1 MEYLI
6 SLAVLVGIYITL
18 SASFNLIIGFGGLI
32 SIAHPIFFALGAYT
46 TGLLAIHFQTHPV
59 LAVLAGGGLA
69 FLSSM
74 MLSLPSLR
82 ISGDYLLITS
92 IGFQL
97 GLLEVV
103 KHLSFTGGASG
114 LGNIPNIV
122 EGPSRSAVFAIVS
135 CLIAAVVV
143 WLIRWLLTGPYGRVI
158 SAMRDDEL
166 AFSALGR
173 NAMMIKLTLFAIGS
187 GFAGIAGGVY
197 AYYFQYLSPDQF
209 EILQSAM
216 LLTMV
221 VVGGMGSHLG
231 PVVGAVL
238 LLLLPQAISFL
249 NLPPSVMAPLQGV
262 IFTTLVLIFLFWRPQ
277 GLIAPQKRQSV
288 KED

>member
-1 MEYLI
+1 MEYVV
-6 SLAVLVGIYITL
+6 SLAVLVGIYVIL
-18 SASFNLIIGFGGLI
+18 SSSFNLIIGFGGLI

-46 TGLLAIHFQTHPV
+46 TGLLAIHFDAHPV
-59 LAVLAGGGLA
+59 LAVLAGGGVA
-69 FLSSM
+69 FLSSL

-97 GLLEVV
+97 GLLEII
-103 KHLSFTGGASG
+103 KHLGFTGGASG
-114 LGNIPNIV
+114 LGNIPNV
-122 EGPSRSAVFAIVS
+122 VDGAARSAVFAAVS
-135 CLIAAVVV
+135 CLIATAVV
-143 WLIRWLLTGPYGRVI
+143 WMIRWLLTGPYGRVI
-158 SAMRDDEL
+158 AAMRDDEL

-173 NAMMIKLTLFAIGS
+173 NAMTIKLAIFAIGS
-187 GFAGIAGGVY
+187 GFAGIAGGLY
-197 AYYFQYLSPDQF
+197 AYYYQYISPDQF

-221 VVGGMGSHLG
+221 VVGGMGSQLG

-238 LLLLPQAISFL
+238 LLLLPQAIGFL

-277 GLIAPQKRQSV
+277 GLIAPAKRRP
-288 KED
+288 